1 MAIIN
6 GLIPAAFDAEGNA
19 IIPNAAPIPVNVN
32 PGYVFSRLRGTP
44 LVGGWAD
51 VSGDRYAYTDAFRGV
66 YTISAR
72 PHRFLKRNN
81 PPEGN
86 PLLYEVFVASNMA
99 RQPIVEEAS
108 SLRAPLSSIATR
120 PTARHRNRA
129 FLAGGA
135 YLINENRQ
143 KFLQKYFPI
152 LTVRKEPIP
161 GGITNIS
168 KFSIIPSTSRV
179 VREGFALSTFHDTAL
194 TRARL
199 EENERMR
206 PEHRKASQAIWTSLV
221 LPFLMLIKPSARAA
235 DNDVSI
241 RITMVFIVESISA
254 ATPQALFYLTI
265 PMRYYHISDSH
276 AWLRDLQYSFL
287 NRLQYTDIKRTDS
300 DRRVRSI
307 EMIQIT
313 FVKNNLNA
321 GPGNLGGFLPT
332 PTPIQDMGPSNSS
345 SVKKVVMTRANRTSS
360 VCTSSTNQTSG
371 TKDKICESMFDRKNT
386 FQWCDK
392 TGWMLVS
399 FKSNAKG
406 IADDSSGKRMCL
418 YWACLKGIRLIE
430 HSYYTIPEEW
440 KHENRASVANLQHQ
454 VHHHLVRVLKITDF
468 KDTDGVSYG
477 SPILQAL
484 ANILCV
490 DIRINDSDWN
500 VLAHYRPWFKDLAF
514 NSKMKGQGYPQRKD
528 CAIASNRQ
536 IFSVPP
542 FCEVPTI
549 TLVLLE
555 HVKETLTTSMGMS
568 FDTVTEEWN
577 AQFSCND
584 VLERETKKIRVP
596 GSFVLPNN
604 GGDSSLWHYW
614 LVVSV
619 GAKQEDD
626 MQSTKSIS
634 LSYIPMCSYCE
645 ANKCRQSLLSC
656 TTHGPSPSNSGDRRR
671 RVFKKLQDLQKCDDC
686 GITYAVECRHIC
698 IRPCSSCFQKIP
710 IFELEN
716 GTHRSVCKGQKREV
730 EREDECMSECSEISQ
745 AMSSVESIVSSI
757 VASKEKA
764 EARKKKKK
772 DYIKNK
778 LKDGTYVKCDK
789 CGANVKCESME
800 EGIHTCYPDGVQ
812 YLQRH
817 KQSVKRQWK
826 LGRGKSQGNTFDGY
840 IIWDLETF
848 PCAEDN
854 YRMKVYRCGLYHNTF
869 AAEQMGKE
877 GTYVD
882 FACTNGTKTGDGD
895 VILRMMK
902 YLATPN
908 FNNYI
913 ALSYFGCVFDHYLL
927 LQYTLNCKECSQLFK
942 VSQPDFKT
950 AKVAKD
956 GLRDDMGFSLDGV
969 DHRTKRYKD
978 AVKKQDDERMKQ
990 NWVVK
995 SKKIFSMWLSEPVE
1009 PEGPNG
1015 DIAPRYGIKF
1025 IDLGLFTQCSLKQAC
1040 KDFGLSK
1047 DESKQIFPHDF
1058 ISRWED
1064 LLYEGA
1070 VPDAKYF
1077 PVGSRDEAKTMK
1089 YEYERDHKVWNLM
1102 DVSEEYLRMD
1112 VMSTRQVFLKFSD
1125 TISTKLGIELVGS
1138 ITLPSLSQKL
1148 LKKTLKEKVK
1158 VVIDLPYTAVEGTD
1172 WRKTIFGGRVMPLRD
1187 RFLSPELEEMEAS
1200 LVVLRRAYAKIIGS
1214 FVEES
1219 CYLLA
1224 GHYEMR
1230 NDVGYIGNDDYAKL
1244 PEDDSFLLLQAC
1256 SEVISASKVCPPENV
1271 LVLITSHHLPKM
1283 HSHYTTIFENCCRGV
1298 EGYMDWNDW
1307 VAIWYDKVLQSGC
1320 LRAVDVS
1327 SLYPSSMAFHP
1338 YPVGSHSDLNVDQ
1351 LFGMTETA
1359 RVFVEK
1365 ISLEEFSFGEV
1376 TKRIADLKSNVS
1388 WPPAFIAYVKY
1399 IPNQRLSIPVLP
1411 RKENGL
1417 LLWDLISS
1425 EGWYNSVDIEN
1436 AVVMGYQIEFVR
1448 GYVWTETAFVFK
1460 DVILDLF
1467 NIKQEAENNGDV
1479 TLRSIAKLLM
1489 NSMYGKMLQKPVRE
1503 YTGLIYNDYDL
1514 AVFLKHF
1521 LWTGFES
1528 VGVDDMCM
1536 LAQGITKP
1544 IMRSETERV
1553 VEWDENE
1560 AAQIRFVDPS
1570 TGKGEV
1576 LSGRDER
1583 WIDDQPI
1590 HLGSFI
1596 LGYSRRIMLQYFCAA
1611 NPTMNVET
1619 TAFYT
1624 DTDSI
1629 FLNNEQF
1636 KKLEREG
1643 LVAEGLGL
1651 LSDDF
1656 KGAIGVEG
1664 YFNNPKSYLVT
1675 KIKKATKKEPAQLWS
1690 QIKAKGIAKSCL
1702 SNTYKMGYMDEGD
1715 SWLCVHVTCETMSMD
1730 YLLNIFPKPISAS
1743 SASTSPT
1750 TSPLPSPVR
1759 LKLNKTCF
1767 KRGDIGGMDTSD
1779 PEVFALLSDLQEIDS
1794 DARITFNCQAD
1805 DEKDEDGDP
1814 FHFSWVDSFDERE
1827 GDVVPIG
1834 NTGLSL
1840 DLSSSSSLSPDEMR
1854 QKRLEESQSY
1864 GRLDKFSFLNARRQ
1878 ADGKSKRPMMEH
1890 VTFPTFKRFLGRNN
1904 REVEQGH
1911 TNFSI
1916 VPKTITRSFGSRLY
1930 LGAKYVKGHN
1940 KGFYRP
1946 WNNADV
1952 ELFGIGNAALARAGP
1967 KGDKWSE
1974 EFDNQLDEDV
1984 DLDLDLDL
1992 DMAVAMDNTS
2002 NAI

>member
-1 MAIIN
+1 MFESEIKMALIN
-6 GLIPAAFDAEGNA
+6 GLIPAAFDADGNA
-19 IIPNAAPIPVNVN
+19 IIPNAAPIPANVN
-32 PGYVFSRLRGTP
+32 PGYVFSRLRGIP

-51 VSGDRYAYTDAFRGV
+51 VSGDRYAYTDAFRGI

-86 PLLYEVFVASNMA
+86 PLLYEVFVASNIA
-99 RQPIVEEAS
+99 RQPVIEEAAAF
-108 SLRAPLSSIATR
+108 RAPLNSIATR
-120 PTARHRNRA
+120 PTARHRNRV

-199 EENERMR
+199 DENERMR
-206 PEHRKASQAIWTSLV
+206 PEHRKTSQAIWTSLV
-221 LPFLMLIKPSARAA
+221 LPFLMLIKPSTRAS

-241 RITMVFIVESISA
+241 RITMVFVVESISA

-265 PMRYYHISDSH
+265 PMRYYHISDSN

-321 GPGNLGGFLPT
+321 GPANLGGFLPT
-332 PTPIQDMGPSNSS
+332 PTPIQDVGPSNSK
-345 SVKKVVMTRANRTSS
+345 SVKKLIGTKANRTSS
-360 VCTSSTNQTSG
+360 IYSTSTSTSNSTLNSKS
-371 TKDKICESMFDRKNT
+371 KDKICEGMFERKNT
-386 FQWCDK
+386 FQWCEK

-406 IADDSSGKRMCL
+406 IVNDSSGKRMCL

-440 KHENRASVANLQHQ
+440 RQDNKASIANLQHQ

-477 SPILQAL
+477 SPIFQAL
-484 ANILCV
+484 ANVLCV
-490 DIRINDSDWN
+490 DIRVNDSDWN
-500 VLAHYRPWFKDLAF
+500 ILAHYRPGFKDLAL
-514 NSKMKGQGYPQRKD
+514 NSKKKLQRYVERKD

-536 IFSVPP
+536 IFSLPP
-542 FCEVPTI
+542 FCENPTI

-555 HVKETLTTSMGMS
+555 HVKETLTHSMGMS

-577 AQFSCND
+577 AHFSCDD
-584 VLERETKKIRVP
+584 VRQKEAVKIRVP
-596 GSFVLPNN
+596 GSHVLPTNA
-604 GGDSSLWHYW
+604 GDSSLWHYW

-619 GAKQEDD
+619 GAKEEDD
-626 MQSTKSIS
+626 MQANKSIS
-634 LSYIPMCSYCE
+634 LPYIPLCSYCE
-645 ANKCRQSLLSC
+645 TNKCRQSLLSC
-656 TTHGPSPSNSGDRRR
+656 TTHGPSPANSGDRRR
-671 RVFKKLQDLQKCDDC
+671 RVFKKLQDLHKCEDC

-698 IRPCSSCFQKIP
+698 MRPCP
-710 IFELEN
+710 ICKLQVPMFELDN
-716 GTHRSVCKGQKREV
+716 GTHQTVCKQKDAE
-730 EREDECMSECSEISQ
+730 EDNDSMTSQQSEYSL
-745 AMSSVESIVSSI
+745 AMSSVDSIVSSL
-757 VASKEKA
+757 VSSKEKA
-764 EARKKKKK
+764 EARKQRKKETMKKK
-772 DYIKNK
+772 
-778 LKDGTYVKCDK
+778 LESGTYLKCDK
-789 CGANVKCESME
+789 CGANVKRESME
-800 EGIHTCYPDGVQ
+800 EGKHKCYPDAVQ

-817 KQSVKRQWK
+817 KKGVKRQWK

-895 VILRMMK
+895 VILRMMQ
-902 YLATPN
+902 YLATPK

-927 LQYTLNCKECSQLFK
+927 LQYTLNCSECSQLFK

-950 AKVAKD
+950 AKGAKD
-956 GLRDDMGFSLDGV
+956 ELTDDMGFPLDGV

-978 AVKKQDDERMKQ
+978 ALKKQNDDRMKQ

-1064 LLYEGA
+1064 LLYEGQ
-1070 VPDAKYF
+1070 VPDSKYF
-1077 PVGSRDEAKTMK
+1077 PVGARDEAKTMK
-1089 YEYERDHKVWNLM
+1089 YEYERDQKVWNLM

-1112 VMSTRQVFLKFSD
+1112 VLSTRQVFLKFSD
-1125 TISTKLGIELVGS
+1125 TISSKLGIELVGS

-1187 RFLSPELEEMEAS
+1187 KFLSPELEEMEAA
-1200 LVVLRRAYAKIIGS
+1200 LVMLRRSYAKILGS

-1224 GHYEMR
+1224 GHYQMR
-1230 NDVGYIGNDDYAKL
+1230 NDLGYVGNDDYAKL

-1256 SEVISASKVCPPENV
+1256 SEIISASKVCPPENV
-1271 LVLITSHHLPKM
+1271 LVLLSHHHLPKM
-1283 HSHYTTIFENCCRGV
+1283 HAHYTTIFENCCRNV

-1307 VAIWYDKVLQSGC
+1307 VAIWYDKILQNGC

-1327 SLYPSSMAFHP
+1327 SLYPSSMAFYP
-1338 YPVGSHSDLNVDQ
+1338 YPVGSHYDMNGDQ
-1351 LFGMTETA
+1351 LREMTEIV
-1359 RVFVEK
+1359 RMFGEK
-1365 ISLEEFSFGEV
+1365 ISLEEFSYGEV
-1376 TKRIADLKSNVS
+1376 AKRVGDLKSNMN
-1388 WPPAFIAYVKY
+1388 WPPAFIAYIKY
-1399 IPNQRLSIPVLP
+1399 VPNQRLSIPVLP

-1425 EGWYNSVDIEN
+1425 EGWYNSIDIEN
-1436 AVVMGYQIEFVR
+1436 AVAMGYQIEFVR

-1467 NIKQEAENNGDV
+1467 HIKQEAENNGDV

-1514 AVFLKHF
+1514 AVFLKYF

-1560 AAQIRFVDPS
+1560 AAQIRFYDPCS
-1570 TGKGEV
+1570 GKEETV
-1576 LSGRDER
+1576 NNREER

-1611 NPTMNVET
+1611 NPSMNVET
-1619 TAFYT
+1619 TAYYT

-1629 FLNNEQF
+1629 FLSNDQF

-1656 KGAIGVEG
+1656 KGAIGVEA

-1702 SNTYKMGYMDEGD
+1702 SNTYKMGYMDEGE
-1715 SWLCVHVTCETMSMD
+1715 SWLNVPVTCETMSMD
-1730 YLLNIFPKPISAS
+1730 YLLNIYPKVKTTVNVNEDNRS
-1743 SASTSPT
+1743 SSCFRRETI
-1750 TSPLPSPVR
+1750 
-1759 LKLNKTCF
+1759 LNKSCF
-1767 KRGDIGGMDTSD
+1767 KRGDIGGLESSD
-1779 PEVFALLSDLQEIDS
+1779 PEVFALLSDLQEIDD
-1794 DARITFNCQAD
+1794 DARVTLNSD
-1805 DEKDEDGDP
+1805 SKMEREE
-1814 FHFSWVDSFDERE
+1814 FSWEDSYDERE
-1827 GDVVPIG
+1827 GDVLPVPVPDP
-1834 NTGLSL
+1834 LFSL
-1840 DLSSSSSLSPDEMR
+1840 SLSPDEMR

-1878 ADGKSKRPMMEH
+1878 GDGRSKRPLTEH

-1930 LGAKYVKGHN
+1930 LGAKFVRGHGN
-1940 KGFYRP
+1940 GFYRP

-1952 ELFGIGNAALARAGP
+1952 ELYGIGNASLARSGP
-1967 KGDKWSE
+1967 KGDKWAQE
-1974 EFDNQLDEDV
+1974 LDEN
-1984 DLDLDLDL
+1984 
-1992 DMAVAMDNTS
+1992 MDEDFLQIQVGAS
-2002 NAI
+2002 VS

>member
-1 MAIIN
+1 MLATEIKMALIN
-6 GLIPAAFDAEGNA
+6 GLIPAAFDADGNA
-19 IIPNAAPIPVNVN
+19 IIPYVAPIPATVN

-51 VSGDRYAYTDAFRGV
+51 VSGDRYAYADAFRGV
-66 YTISAR
+66 YSISAR

-86 PLLYEVFVASNMA
+86 PLLYEIFVASNMA
-99 RQPIVEEAS
+99 RQPIVEEANA
-108 SLRAPLSSIATR
+108 LKAPLSAIATR
-120 PTARHRNRA
+120 PAAGRHRNRV

-152 LTVRKEPIP
+152 LTVRKEPTP
-161 GGITNIS
+161 NGITNIS
-168 KFSIIPSTSRV
+168 KFSIIPSPSRV
-179 VREGFALSTFHDTAL
+179 VREGFALATFHDTAL
-194 TRARL
+194 TRARQ
-199 EENERMR
+199 EENERLR

-221 LPFLMLIKPSARAA
+221 LPFLMLIKPSTRAA

-241 RITMVFIVESISA
+241 RITMVFVVESISA
-254 ATPQALFYLTI
+254 ATPQALFHLTI
-265 PMRYYHISDSH
+265 PMRYYHINDSL

-332 PTPIQDMGPSNSS
+332 PTPIQDIGPANSQAT
-345 SVKKVVMTRANRTSS
+345 KKLNGTRANRTSS
-360 VCTSSTNQTSG
+360 VCTTSTNQTSG
-371 TKDKICESMFDRKNT
+371 TKNKLVQSMFDGKNAY
-386 FQWCDK
+386 QWCDK
-392 TGWMLVS
+392 TGWMLAS

-406 IADDSSGKRMCL
+406 LADDSSGKRMCL

-430 HSYYTIPEEW
+430 HSYYDIEEEW
-440 KHENRASVANLQHQ
+440 KQENKASIANLQNQ
-454 VHHHLVRVLKITDF
+454 VHHHLVHIMKIVDF
-468 KDTDGVSYG
+468 KDTEGVSYG

-500 VLAHYRPWFKDLAF
+500 ILAHYRPWFKDLAL
-514 NSKMKGQGYPQRKD
+514 NTKRKMKGYPKRKE

-542 FCEVPTI
+542 FSEVPTI

-555 HVKETLTTSMGMS
+555 HVKETLTMSMGIS

-584 VLERETKKIRVP
+584 VIHKEARKIRVP
-596 GSFVLPNN
+596 GSQVLPNS

-619 GAKQEDD
+619 GAKEEDD
-626 MQSTKSIS
+626 MQQYKSIS
-634 LSYIPMCSYCE
+634 LPYIPMCKYCE
-645 ANKCRQSLLSC
+645 TNKCRQSLLSC
-656 TTHGPSPSNSGDRRR
+656 ATHGPSPTNSGDRRR
-671 RVFKKLQDLQKCDDC
+671 RIFKKIQDLIKCDDC
-686 GITYAVECRHIC
+686 GITFAAECEHIC
-698 IRPCSSCFQKIP
+698 TRPCPSCQQKVP
-710 IFELEN
+710 MFELDN
-716 GTHRSVCKGQKREV
+716 GTHKLVCKKPLVSNEFDDIASV
-730 EREDECMSECSEISQ
+730 SERSEISQ
-745 AMSSVESIVSSI
+745 AMSSVDSIVSSI
-757 VASKEKA
+757 LASQQKA
-764 EARKKKKK
+764 EARKKKRKEYMNKK
-772 DYIKNK
+772 LN
-778 LKDGTYVKCDK
+778 DGSYVKCDK
-789 CGANVKCESME
+789 CGGTVKFETME
-800 EGIHTCYPDGVQ
+800 EGLHDCHPDSFQ
-812 YLQRH
+812 YLQRL
-817 KQSVKRQWK
+817 KQDVKRQWK
-826 LGRGKSQGNTFDGY
+826 LGKGKTQGNTFDGY

-848 PCAEDN
+848 PSAEDN

-869 AAEQMGKE
+869 AGEQMGKE

-882 FACTNGTKTGDGD
+882 FACTSGTKTGDGD
-895 VILRMMK
+895 VVLRMMQ
-902 YLATPN
+902 YLATPK

-950 AKVAKD
+950 AKEAER
-956 GLRDDMGFSLDGV
+956 GMRDDVGFSVEGV

-978 AVKKQDDERMKQ
+978 VKKKHEDERMKQ

-995 SKKIFSMWLSEPVE
+995 SKRIFSMWLAEPVE

-1015 DIAPRYGIKF
+1015 IIAPRYGIKF

-1040 KDFGLSK
+1040 KDFGLTK
-1047 DESKQIFPHDF
+1047 TESKQIFPHDF
-1058 ISRWED
+1058 IARWED
-1064 LLYEGA
+1064 LLYEGP

-1125 TISTKLGIELVGS
+1125 TISNKLGIELVGS

-1148 LKKTLKEKVK
+1148 LKKTLKEKSK

-1200 LVVLRRAYAKIIGS
+1200 LVVLRRAYAKILAE
-1214 FVEES
+1214 FVKES

-1224 GHYEMR
+1224 GHYNLR
-1230 NDVGYIGNDDYAKL
+1230 NDVQAVGDLDGDYARL
-1244 PEDDSFLLLQAC
+1244 PEDDSFLLLQTC
-1256 SEVISASKVCPPENV
+1256 SEIVSSSKICPPENV
-1271 LVLITSHHLPKM
+1271 MVLLTTHHLPKL
-1283 HSHYTTIFENCCRGV
+1283 HSSYTTTFEVCCREV

-1307 VAIWYDKVLQSGC
+1307 VAMWYDKILRSGC

-1338 YPVGSHSDLNVDQ
+1338 YPVGGHSDLSGDQ
-1351 LFGMTETA
+1351 LNEMN
-1359 RVFVEK
+1359 RVAKDFT
-1365 ISLEEFSFGEV
+1365 ISLNEFSHSY
-1376 TKRIADLKSNVS
+1376 IADRVAELKSRDG
-1388 WPPAFIAYVKY
+1388 WPKAFIAYVKY
-1399 IPNQRLSIPVLP
+1399 VPNQQLAVPVLP

-1436 AVVMGYQIEFVR
+1436 AVVMGYEVDVVR
-1448 GYVWTETAFVFK
+1448 GYYWSETSFVFK

-1514 AVFLKHF
+1514 ATFLKHF

-1536 LAQGITKP
+1536 LAQGICKP

-1560 AAQIRFVDPS
+1560 ASQIRFLDPQS
-1570 TGKGEV
+1570 GQHEEV
-1576 LSGRDER
+1576 NERETR

-1590 HLGSFI
+1590 QLGSFI

-1619 TAFYT
+1619 TAYYT

-1629 FLNNEQF
+1629 FLSDEQF

-1643 LVAEGLGL
+1643 LVGEGLGL

-1656 KGAIGVEG
+1656 KGAIGIEA

-1675 KIKKATKKEPAQLWS
+1675 KIKKAKGKEPAQLWS

-1702 SNTYKMGYMDEGD
+1702 SNTYKMGYMDEGE
-1715 SWLCVHVTCETMSMD
+1715 SWLHVPVTCETMSMD
-1730 YLLNIFPKPISAS
+1730 YYLNIFPKHEPERE
-1743 SASTSPT
+1743 TLVENKQT
-1750 TSPLPSPVR
+1750 N
-1759 LKLNKTCF
+1759 LNKTCF
-1767 KRGDIGGMDTSD
+1767 KRGDLDELNGAD
-1779 PEVFALLSDLQEIDS
+1779 PEVFALLCDLQEIDEE
-1794 DARITFNCQAD
+1794 ARPTFNC
-1805 DEKDEDGDP
+1805 DEQVDE
-1814 FHFSWVDSFDERE
+1814 FSWEESFDERE
-1827 GDVVPIG
+1827 GDVAPVPIVTIG
-1834 NTGLSL
+1834 PVM
-1840 DLSSSSSLSPDEMR
+1840 SPDEMR
-1854 QKRLEESQSY
+1854 EARLKESQSY
-1864 GRLDKFSFLNARRQ
+1864 GRLDKFSFVNARRQ
-1878 ADGKSKRPMMEH
+1878 ADGKSKRPMTEH

-1904 REVEQGH
+1904 REVEEGH

-1916 VPKTITRSFGSRLY
+1916 VPKTISRSFGSRLY
-1930 LGAKYVKGHN
+1930 LGAKYVKGHD

-1952 ELFGIGNAALARAGP
+1952 ELYGVGNAALARAGP
-1967 KGDKWSE
+1967 KGEQWATEYDK
-1974 EFDNQLDEDV
+1974 NLDEDM
-1984 DLDLDLDL
+1984 DLDLD
-1992 DMAVAMDNTS
+1992 
-2002 NAI
+2002 IE